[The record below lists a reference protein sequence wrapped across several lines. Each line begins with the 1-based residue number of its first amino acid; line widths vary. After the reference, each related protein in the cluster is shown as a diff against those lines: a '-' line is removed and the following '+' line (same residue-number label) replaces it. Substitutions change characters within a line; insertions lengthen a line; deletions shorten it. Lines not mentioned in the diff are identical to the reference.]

1 MGPGSLFMSE
11 GQGYPSVHSQ
21 GVGQGGPGGPA
32 GGQGG
37 QSGRGSSDKQ
47 GHPG

>member
-37 QSGRGSSDKQ
+37 RGSSDKQ